1 MPIGMMP
8 LRVEDAPKCQLLS
21 DEAGW
26 NQNAHDWTFILRQG
40 GAYGVWRGDTLIVS
54 AAIMPYGAT
63 FGWICMVLVAD
74 RERRQGLASRLM
86 RHCIDE
92 LAARGMVAGLDAT
105 PAGREVYLRL
115 GFEDIYPLTRFQAD
129 AIDRHA
135 AAPSPLVRRI
145 DEALLPAI
153 CRYDAQIFGEDRQEF
168 LAALV
173 QRKPMLA
180 HVMTK
185 GGQITGFVLGRDGR
199 RWTHVGP
206 LVADNAGIAIE
217 LLDTVAAEIAG
228 PILIDVPDHHAE
240 VQAWLRERGFAVQ
253 RGYMRMLRGRSA
265 PIDDPARV
273 MAIAGPEFG

>member
-1 MPIGMMP
+1 MSIEIMP
-8 LRVEDAPKCQLLS
+8 LRVEDAPKCQSLS

-40 GAYGVWRGDTLIVS
+40 GAYGVWRSDTLIAS
-54 AAIMPYGAT
+54 AAITPYGAT
-63 FGWICMVLVAD
+63 FGWICMVLVTAQ
-74 RERRQGLASRLM
+74 ERRQGLASRLM
-86 RHCIDE
+86 QHRIDE

-129 AIDRHA
+129 AVDRHS
-135 AAPSPLVRRI
+135 AAPSPSVRRI
-145 DEALLPAI
+145 GKALLPAI
-153 CRYDAQIFGEDRQEF
+153 FRYDAKIFGEDRQEF

-173 QRKPMLA
+173 KRKPSLA
-180 HVMTK
+180 HAVTQ
-185 GGQITGFVLGRDGR
+185 GDRITGFVLGRDGR
-199 RWTHVGP
+199 RWTHIGP

-217 LLDTVAAEIAG
+217 LLDAATAEIAG
-228 PILIDVPDHHAE
+228 PILIDVPDHHPD
-240 VQAWLRERGFAVQ
+240 VQAWLRERGFTVQ